1 MDKGNVYRGREQSRN
16 KSPIDGY
23 FDRVI
28 GKWHKSEDV
37 LKDYKRCVGKVAK
50 HDVVKQMKQ
59 YEHHG
64 NTSCYQH
71 SLHVSYY
78 NYLICKK
85 FGWDYKA
92 AAKAGLLHDLFL
104 YDWHDYK
111 PKYDE
116 RLHGFEH
123 ADKALKNA
131 HVHFNIS
138 KKEGDIIKKHM
149 FPLTLT
155 PPKYKESYVIVL
167 TDKFCSMCEV
177 IDGFVKR

>member
-1 MDKGNVYRGREQSRN
+1 MDKGNVYRGRQAARD
-16 KSPIDGY
+16 KSPVDGY
-23 FDRVI
+23 ITKLV
-28 GKWHKSEDV
+28 GKWDKRDAVVE
-37 LKDYKRCVGKVAK
+37 DYKKCVGKVATHK
-50 HDVVKQMKQ
+50 VVKQMKD

-78 NYLICKK
+78 NYLICRKL
-85 FGWDYKA
+85 GLDYKA

-131 HVHFNIS
+131 HKHFNIS

-155 PPKYKESYVIVL
+155 PPKYKETCVIVL

-177 IDGFVKR
+177 IDGFVRK